1 MAFQGYTQ
9 QTVDFMWGIR
19 FNNERGWFLEH
30 KDDYINT
37 FLTPTRELGEQ
48 VYDAVHALLPDEPLM
63 LKVSRIYRD
72 ARRLH
77 GQGPYKDHL
86 WFCVRAGGEDW
97 TGRPTFYFEIGP
109 DYYSYGMGFYR
120 APPVQMEAFRRSL
133 DANSARFERIV
144 RKIERGGG
152 FRLTGEEYKRPKGHA
167 NDPLGRWYNRKRI
180 GLECSRDHDAA
191 LYSPELPE
199 ILADAYA
206 KLMPMYEYF
215 LEFYHSADSEKGEKP

>member
-1 MAFQGYTQ
+1 MFTGYTD
-9 QTVDFMWGIR
+9 QTVDVFWGIR
-19 FNNERGWFLEH
+19 FNNDRAWFAEH
-30 KDDYINT
+30 KQEFQDAVM
-37 FLTPTRELGEQ
+37 TPTKALAGEL
-48 VYDAVHALLPDEPLM
+48 YDWFQETYPDLHLNVHI
-63 LKVSRIYRD
+63 SRIYRD
-72 ARRLH
+72 ARRLF
-77 GQGPYKDHL
+77 GRGPYKDHL
-86 WFCVRAGGEDW
+86 WFSIKHGSILLEGPMFW
-97 TGRPTFYFEIGP
+97 FEIGAA
-109 DYYSYGMGFYR
+109 DYSYGMGFYS
-120 APPVQMEAFRRSL
+120 ATPSQMEAFRRSL